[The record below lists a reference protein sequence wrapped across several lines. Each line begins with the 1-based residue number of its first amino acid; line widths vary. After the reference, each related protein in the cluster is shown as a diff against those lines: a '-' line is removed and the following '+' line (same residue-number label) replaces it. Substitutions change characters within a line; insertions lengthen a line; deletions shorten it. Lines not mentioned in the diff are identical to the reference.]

1 MGKWVIFDMDGVI
14 VDSEYVFLS
23 SKTEMLLDRGID
35 TDETYQY
42 QFMGTT
48 FDYMWRV
55 MKEECQLSDSVEK
68 LIAEM
73 NDRREEIIARDG
85 VRAIKGI
92 KELLSY
98 LVDLGYQLA
107 VASSSPK
114 ADINRNLSELGLT
127 QYFAITVSGEEVAH
141 SKPAPDVFLR
151 AAELLGAIPEKT
163 FVFEDTKNGSLA
175 AKAAGMICF
184 GFVNPDYP
192 KQDMTACDEV
202 FEKFEDAYCF
212 FR

>member
-23 SKTEMLLDRGID
+23 TKTNMLLDRGID
-35 TDETYQY
+35 TNETYQY

-48 FDYMWRV
+48 FNDMWRV
-55 MKEECQLSDSVEK
+55 MKEECQLSDSVEE

-85 VRAIKGI
+85 IRAIKGI
-92 KELLSY
+92 KELLNY

-114 ADINRNLSELGLT
+114 ADIDHNLLELGLS
-127 QYFAITVSGEEVAH
+127 QYFAVTVSGEEVAH
-141 SKPAPDVFLR
+141 SKPAPDVFLK
-151 AAELLGAIPEKT
+151 AAELLGATPEET

-175 AKAAGMICF
+175 AKAAGMICL

-192 KQDMTACDEV
+192 KQDMTACDYV
-202 FEKFEDAYCF
+202 FEKFEDSYCF